1 MSKTKQYEIEV
12 GQDLKDALKDYFDLA
27 DDRIMS
33 AARHGV
39 SEGINVL
46 RDQVLANIQSS
57 KFRYNSTTG
66 KFGIPLIQGVR
77 TYMWKKMPTG
87 FVSVLG
93 NQSKNDG
100 TWRLRFFE
108 MGVTRKNRGSIA
120 PNWFLKNALS
130 QQEAA
135 TQQVI
140 LAVEKT
146 IDDINNEQ

>member
-1 MSKTKQYEIEV
+1 MEI
-12 GQDLKDALKDYFDLA
+12 K
-27 DDRIMS
+27 I
-33 AARHGV
+33 
-39 SEGINVL
+39 
-46 RDQVLANIQSS
+46 
-57 KFRYNSTTG
+57 
-66 KFGIPLIQGVR
+66 
-77 TYMWKKMPTG
+77 
-87 FVSVLG
+87 
-93 NQSKNDG
+93 
-100 TWRLRFFE
+100 FE

>member
-1 MSKTKQYEIEV
+1 
-12 GQDLKDALKDYFDLA
+12 
-27 DDRIMS
+27 
-33 AARHGV
+33 
-39 SEGINVL
+39 
-46 RDQVLANIQSS
+46 
-57 KFRYNSTTG
+57 
-66 KFGIPLIQGVR
+66 
-77 TYMWKKMPTG
+77 MPTG

-146 IDDINNEQ
+146 IDDINNEK

>member
-1 MSKTKQYEIEV
+1 M
-12 GQDLKDALKDYFDLA
+12 
-27 DDRIMS
+27 
-33 AARHGV
+33 
-39 SEGINVL
+39 L
-46 RDQVLANIQSS
+46 RDQVLTNIQSS

-77 TYMWKKMPTG
+77 TYMWKKLPTG

-146 IDDINNEQ
+146 IDDINNDK

>member
-1 MSKTKQYEIEV
+1 MPSSELRISDAIETDISYLSV
-12 GQDLKDALKDYFDLA
+12 TAVA
-27 DDRIMS
+27 
-33 AARHGV
+33 V
-39 SEGINVL
+39 TVT
-46 RDQVLANIQSS
+46 VSS
-57 KFRYNSTTG
+57 KHPSLLYADNTLSRLMTINGNVVPCFASIGYIRSYGTNA
-66 KFGIPLIQGVR
+66 I
-77 TYMWKKMPTG
+77 
-87 FVSVLG
+87 SVLG